1 MEKRNIAKSKRST
14 RVCTRDRTLN
24 LHSCKRSNS
33 HFDFFNKKRNIVKS
47 KCSQEEMIGFI
58 LIVVLVSVIALV
70 FLGISIIR
78 QPKQEYKSSE
88 VSNFLGSFLQYTTTC
103 ESRYLPLSM
112 ADVIKECAENE
123 AKECGNGEL
132 ACSVMNSTTEGIL
145 SAALPYGN
153 ESYLK
158 GYEFNIDVISR
169 INDTGEIV
177 IRKQLAGTK
186 KGNCNVVIKK
196 GGDTLLPFEDDDIR
210 IMLNACYSG

>member
-24 LHSCKRSNS
+24 LHSCKR
-33 HFDFFNKKRNIVKS
+33 
-47 KCSQEEMIGFI
+47 SQEEMIGFI

-88 VSNFLGSFLQYTTTC
+88 VSNFLGSFLQYTTAC

-112 ADVIKECAENE
+112 ADVIKDCAESR
-123 AKECGNGEL
+123 AKKCDNGEL
-132 ACSVMNSTTEGIL
+132 ACGVMNRTTEEIL
-145 SAALPYGN
+145 SAAWPYGN

-158 GYEFNIDVISR
+158 GYEFSIDVISR
-169 INDTGEIV
+169 MNDTGQIAVRE
-177 IRKQLAGTK
+177 QLVETK
-186 KGNCNVVIKK
+186 KGNCNVVIKR
-196 GGDTLLPFEDDDIR
+196 GGDTLLPFENDDIR
-210 IMLNACYSG
+210 IMLNACYAG